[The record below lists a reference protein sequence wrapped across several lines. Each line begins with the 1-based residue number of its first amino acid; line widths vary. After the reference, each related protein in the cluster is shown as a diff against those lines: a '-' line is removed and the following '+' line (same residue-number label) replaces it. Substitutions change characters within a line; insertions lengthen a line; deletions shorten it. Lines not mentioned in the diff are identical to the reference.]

1 MKINIIKKDS
11 RIKLTFLKI
20 CDKIRK
26 EEKTKRGDRMKLRT
40 IKIRVKDKKV
50 EEEYKEKMKEA
61 KEFYNSCLYLTRFRY
76 FEFIGNVEKLNYEAR
91 RSYDVEDWFNNEEVF
106 IGNYFS
112 YGGSFIKKVQEA
124 IGTKLKLK
132 DRQTI
137 LRKVCTDWNA
147 YFKTKE
153 AMKDTDVKV
162 NIPGYKRYDYL
173 ICEFDYQMLK
183 FSGYKEK
190 RTIGFLGVKS
200 RIKAPEWLKEEEIQA
215 ARFKYK
221 NNYLYV
227 EIIYKKEDKKSRK
240 GLKEKVAAIDP
251 GLNSIATMTFSWMK
265 KPIAIRGKH
274 LKSINQLYNKTVAE
288 LNEKASKYEKTKE
301 EAKAERIKELIVKVT
316 EKRNL
321 RVEHELHKISKE
333 IVRMLKKESVSKLI
347 FGHNKGQKTEINIG
361 KRNNQNFVNI
371 PYNKLISYLKYKC
384 EDAGIEFELQEES
397 YTSKASFLSNDDIP
411 TYVEE
416 DNNKYS
422 FSGTRRRGIYTDN
435 KHNLKIHS
443 DVNGSY
449 NIMRKNG
456 VDLSKLQKIFIITNK
471 TIEPVGMRFYI

>member
-1 MKINIIKKDS
+1 
-11 RIKLTFLKI
+11 
-20 CDKIRK
+20 
-26 EEKTKRGDRMKLRT
+26 MKLRT

-91 RSYDVEDWFNNEEVF
+91 RIYDVEDWFNNEKVF
-106 IGNYFS
+106 IGDYLS

-137 LRKVCTDWNA
+137 LRKICADWTA

-162 NIPGYKRYDYL
+162 NLPGYKRHDYL
-173 ICEFDYQMLK
+173 VCEFDYQMLK
-183 FSGYKEK
+183 IPVKYEKE
-190 RTIGFLGVKS
+190 RLIGFLGVEG
-200 RIKAPEWLKEEEIQA
+200 RIKAPEWLKREEIQA

-227 EIIYKKEDKKSRK
+227 EIIYKKEDKKNRK
-240 GLKEKVAAIDP
+240 GLKNRVAAIDP

-288 LNEKASKYEKTKE
+288 LNEKVSKYEKTKE
-301 EAKAERIKELIVKVT
+301 EAKEERIRELIGRVT

-333 IVRMLKKESVSKLI
+333 IVRILQKEKVSKLI
-347 FGHNKGQKTEINIG
+347 FGHNKGQKTEVNIG

-371 PYNKLISYLKYKC
+371 PYNKLISYLEYKC

-411 TYVEE
+411 TYVEGS
-416 DNNKYS
+416 NNKYS
-422 FSGTRRRGIYTDN
+422 FSGVRRRGIYTDN

-456 VDLSKLQKIFIITNK
+456 VSLRKLQKDFIKINK
-471 TIEPVGMRFYI
+471 TIDPVGMRFYI

>member
-1 MKINIIKKDS
+1 
-11 RIKLTFLKI
+11 
-20 CDKIRK
+20 
-26 EEKTKRGDRMKLRT
+26 MKLRT

-76 FEFIGNVEKLNYEAR
+76 FEFIGKTEKLDYEAR
-91 RSYDVEDWFNNEEVF
+91 RSYDIEDWFNNEKVF

-112 YGGSFIKKVQEA
+112 YEGSFIKKVQEA
-124 IGTKLKLK
+124 IGTNLKEK

-137 LRKVCTDWNA
+137 LMKICTDWTA
-147 YFKTKE
+147 YFKTKK
-153 AMKDTDVKV
+153 AMKDTEVKV
-162 NIPGYKRYDYL
+162 NLPGYKRFDYL
-173 ICEFDYQMLK
+173 VCEFNKQMLK
-183 FSGYKEK
+183 LTKYEKE
-190 RTIGFLGVKS
+190 RLIGFLGLKG

-215 ARFKYK
+215 TRFKYK

-227 EIIYKKEDKKSRK
+227 EIIYKKEDKKNRKKSKSR
-240 GLKEKVAAIDP
+240 VAAIDP
-251 GLNSIATMTFSWMK
+251 GLNSIATMTFNWMK

-288 LNEKASKYEKTKE
+288 LNKKISKYEKTKE
-301 EAKAERIKELIVKVT
+301 EAKAERIKELIGRVT

-333 IVRMLKKESVSKLI
+333 IVKILNEERVSKLI

-371 PYNKLISYLKYKC
+371 PYNKLISYLEYKC

-411 TYVEE
+411 TYVEG
-416 DNNKYS
+416 DSTKYS

-443 DVNGSY
+443 DVNGAY

-456 VDLSKLQKIFIITNK
+456 IDLRKVQKSILKANK

>member
-1 MKINIIKKDS
+1 
-11 RIKLTFLKI
+11 
-20 CDKIRK
+20 
-26 EEKTKRGDRMKLRT
+26 MKLRT
-40 IKIRVKDKKV
+40 IKIRVKNKEV

-76 FEFIGNVEKLNYEAR
+76 FEFIGKTEKLDYEVR
-91 RSYDVEDWFNNEEVF
+91 RSYNVEDWFNNEDVF

-112 YGGSFIKKVQEA
+112 YDGSFIKKIQEA

-137 LRKVCTDWNA
+137 LRKVCADWTA

-162 NIPGYKRYDYL
+162 NLPGYKRYDYL
-173 ICEFDYQMLK
+173 VCEFDKQMLK
-183 FSGYKEK
+183 PFEYEEK
-190 RTIGFLGVKS
+190 RVLGFLGVES
-200 RIKAPEWLKEEEIQA
+200 RIKAPEWLKKEEIQA

-227 EIIYKKEDKKSRK
+227 EIIYKKEDKKKNKS
-240 GLKEKVAAIDP
+240 LKRRVTAIDP

-274 LKSINQLYNKTVAE
+274 LKSINQLYNKTVAK
-288 LNEKASKYEKTKE
+288 LNEKTSEYEKTKE
-301 EAKAERIKELIVKVT
+301 EAKAERIRELIGRVT

-333 IVRMLKKESVSKLI
+333 IVRILQKEKVSKLI

-371 PYNKLISYLKYKC
+371 PYNKLISYLEYKC

-411 TYVEE
+411 TYIEGN
-416 DNNKYS
+416 NNKYS
-422 FSGTRRRGIYTDN
+422 FSGIRRRGIYTDN

-456 VDLSKLQKIFIITNK
+456 VSLKKIQKAFLKTNQ
-471 TIEPVGMRFYI
+471 TIDPVGMRFYI

>member
-1 MKINIIKKDS
+1 M
-11 RIKLTFLKI
+11 R
-20 CDKIRK
+20 
-26 EEKTKRGDRMKLRT
+26 LRT

-76 FEFIGNVEKLNYEAR
+76 FEFIENVEKLDYEAR
-91 RSYDVEDWFNNEEVF
+91 RNYDVEDWFNNEKAF
-106 IGNYFS
+106 IGDYLS
-112 YGGSFIKKVQEA
+112 YGGNFIKKVQEA
-124 IGTKLKLK
+124 IGTKLKEK

-137 LRKVCTDWNA
+137 LRKVCADWNA

-153 AMKDTDVKV
+153 AMKDTEVKV
-162 NIPGYKRYDYL
+162 NLPGYKRFDYL
-173 ICEFDYQMLK
+173 VCEFNKQMLK
-183 FSGYKEK
+183 LTKYEK
-190 RTIGFLGVKS
+190 QRLIGFLGLKG

-215 ARFKYK
+215 TRFKYK

-240 GLKEKVAAIDP
+240 GLKSRVAAIDP
-251 GLNSIATMTFSWMK
+251 GLNSITTITFSWMK
-265 KPIAIRGKH
+265 KPIAIRGNH
-274 LKSINQLYNKTVAE
+274 LKSINQLYNKTVAK
-288 LNEKASKYEKTKE
+288 LNEKISEYEKIKE
-301 EAKAERIKELIVKVT
+301 EAKAERIRELIGRVA

-321 RVEHELHKISKE
+321 RIEHELHKISKE
-333 IVRMLKKESVSKLI
+333 IVRILKEESVSKLI

-371 PYNKLISYLKYKC
+371 PYNKLISYLEYKC
-384 EDAGIEFELQEES
+384 KDVGIEFELQEES

-411 TYVEE
+411 TYIEG

-456 VDLSKLQKIFIITNK
+456 VSLSELQEVFIKTNK
-471 TIEPVGMRFYI
+471 TIEPVGMRIYI

>member
-1 MKINIIKKDS
+1 
-11 RIKLTFLKI
+11 
-20 CDKIRK
+20 
-26 EEKTKRGDRMKLRT
+26 MKLRT
-40 IKIRVKDKKV
+40 IKIRVKDKKI

-76 FEFIGNVEKLNYEAR
+76 FEFAGNVDKLDYEAR
-91 RSYDVEDWFNNEEVF
+91 RSYNVEDWFNNEDVF

-137 LRKVCTDWNA
+137 LRKVCADWNA

-153 AMKDTDVKV
+153 AMKDADVKV

-173 ICEFDYQMLK
+173 VCEFDYQMLK
-183 FSGYKEK
+183 ISTKHEK
-190 RTIGFLGVKS
+190 QRLIGFLGVKG
-200 RIKAPEWLKEEEIQA
+200 RIKVPEWLKKEEIQA

-227 EIIYKKEDKKSRK
+227 EIIYKKENKKSRK
-240 GLKEKVAAIDP
+240 GLKSKVVAIDP

-274 LKSINQLYNKTVAE
+274 LKSINQLYNKTVAK
-288 LNEKASKYEKTKE
+288 LNEKISEYEKTKE
-301 EAKAERIKELIVKVT
+301 EAKAERIRELISKVT

-333 IVRMLKKESVSKLI
+333 IVRILKKESVSKLI

-371 PYNKLISYLKYKC
+371 PYNQLINYLEYKC

-411 TYVEE
+411 TYVEG

-456 VDLSKLQKIFIITNK
+456 IDLKKLQKAFLKTNK

>member
-1 MKINIIKKDS
+1 
-11 RIKLTFLKI
+11 
-20 CDKIRK
+20 
-26 EEKTKRGDRMKLRT
+26 MKLRT
-40 IKIRVKDKKV
+40 IKIRVKDKKI
-50 EEEYKEKMKEA
+50 EDEYKEKMKEA

-76 FEFIGNVEKLNYEAR
+76 FEFIGNVEKLDYEAR
-91 RSYDVEDWFNNEEVF
+91 RSYNVEDWFNNEDVF

-124 IGTKLKLK
+124 IGTNLKEK

-137 LRKVCTDWNA
+137 LKKVCADWTA

-162 NIPGYKRYDYL
+162 NLPGYKRYDYL
-173 ICEFDYQMLK
+173 VCEFNKQMLK
-183 FSGYKEK
+183 LFEYEEK
-190 RTIGFLGVKS
+190 RVLGFSGVKS
-200 RIKAPEWLKEEEIQA
+200 RIKAPDWLKREEIQA

-240 GLKEKVAAIDP
+240 GLKSKVAAIDP

-265 KPIAIRGKH
+265 KPIAIREKH

-288 LNEKASKYEKTKE
+288 LNEKVSEYEKTKE
-301 EAKAERIKELIVKVT
+301 EAKKERIRELIGRVT

-333 IVRMLKKESVSKLI
+333 IVRILKEERVSKLI

-371 PYNKLISYLKYKC
+371 PYTKLISYLEYKC

-397 YTSKASFLSNDDIP
+397 YTSKASFLSNDNIP
-411 TYVEE
+411 TYIEG

-422 FSGTRRRGIYTDN
+422 FSGIRRRGIYTDN

-456 VDLSKLQKIFIITNK
+456 IDLKKIQKAFIKTNK
-471 TIEPVGMRFYI
+471 TIDPVGMRFCI

>member
-1 MKINIIKKDS
+1 
-11 RIKLTFLKI
+11 
-20 CDKIRK
+20 
-26 EEKTKRGDRMKLRT
+26 MKLRT

-76 FEFIGNVEKLNYEAR
+76 FEFIGKTEKLDYEAR
-91 RSYDVEDWFNNEEVF
+91 RSYDVEEWFNNEKVF

-124 IGTKLKLK
+124 IGTNLKEK

-137 LRKVCTDWNA
+137 LKKVCTDWTT

-162 NIPGYKRYDYL
+162 NLPGYKRYDYL
-173 ICEFDYQMLK
+173 VCEFNKQMLK
-183 FSGYKEK
+183 PFEYEEK
-190 RTIGFLGVKS
+190 RVLGFLGVES
-200 RIKAPEWLKEEEIQA
+200 RIKAPDWLKREEIQA
-215 ARFKYK
+215 TRFKYK

-227 EIIYKKEDKKSRK
+227 EIIYKKEDKNSRK
-240 GLKEKVAAIDP
+240 GLKRRVAAIDP

-288 LNEKASKYEKTKE
+288 LNEKISKYEKTKE
-301 EAKAERIKELIVKVT
+301 EAKEERIRELIGRVT

-333 IVRMLKKESVSKLI
+333 IVRILKKEKVSKLI

-371 PYNKLISYLKYKC
+371 PYNKLINYLEYKC
-384 EDAGIEFELQEES
+384 EDVGIEFELQEER
-397 YTSKASFLSNDDIP
+397 YTSKASFISNDDIP
-411 TYVEE
+411 TYGEG
-416 DNNKYS
+416 DSIKYS
-422 FSGTRRRGIYTDN
+422 FSGTRRRGIYTDK

-456 VDLSKLQKIFIITNK
+456 VDLRKIQKSILKANK

>member
-1 MKINIIKKDS
+1 
-11 RIKLTFLKI
+11 
-20 CDKIRK
+20 
-26 EEKTKRGDRMKLRT
+26 MKLRT
-40 IKIRVKDKKV
+40 IKIRVKDKEV

-76 FEFIGNVEKLNYEAR
+76 FEFIGNVDKLDYVAR
-91 RSYDVEDWFNNEEVF
+91 RSYDVEDWFNNEKAF
-106 IGNYFS
+106 IGDYLS

-124 IGTKLKLK
+124 IGTKLKEK

-137 LRKVCTDWNA
+137 LRKVCADWNT

-153 AMKDTDVKV
+153 AMKDTEVKV
-162 NIPGYKRYDYL
+162 NLPGYKRYDYL
-173 ICEFDYQMLK
+173 VCEFNKQMLK
-183 FSGYKEK
+183 LTKYEKE
-190 RTIGFLGVKS
+190 RLIGFLGLKG

-215 ARFKYK
+215 TRFKYK

-240 GLKEKVAAIDP
+240 RLKSKVVAIDP

-288 LNEKASKYEKTKE
+288 LNKKVSEYEKVKE
-301 EAKAERIKELIVKVT
+301 EAKKERIRELMSKVT

-333 IVRMLKKESVSKLI
+333 IVRILKEERVSKLI

-371 PYNKLISYLKYKC
+371 PYTKLISYLEYKC
-384 EDAGIEFELQEES
+384 EDVGIEFELQEES
-397 YTSKASFLSNDDIP
+397 YTSKASFISNDDIP
-411 TYVEE
+411 TYIEG

-422 FSGTRRRGIYTDN
+422 FSGIRRRGIYTDN

-456 VDLSKLQKIFIITNK
+456 VSLKKIQKAFLKTNQ
-471 TIEPVGMRFYI
+471 TIDPVGMRFYI

>member
-1 MKINIIKKDS
+1 
-11 RIKLTFLKI
+11 
-20 CDKIRK
+20 
-26 EEKTKRGDRMKLRT
+26 MKLRT
-40 IKIRVKDKKV
+40 IKIRVKDKKA
-50 EEEYKEKMKEA
+50 EEEYKEKMREA

-76 FEFIGNVEKLNYEAR
+76 FEFVGNVEKLDYEAR
-91 RSYDVEDWFNNEEVF
+91 RSYDVEEWFNNEKVF
-106 IGNYFS
+106 IGNYYS

-124 IGTKLKLK
+124 IGTKLKEK

-137 LRKVCTDWNA
+137 LMKVCGDWTA

-153 AMKDTDVKV
+153 AMKDKDVKV
-162 NIPGYKRYDYL
+162 NLPGYKRYDYL
-173 ICEFDYQMLK
+173 VCEFNKQMLK
-183 FSGYKEK
+183 TFEYEEK
-190 RTIGFLGVKS
+190 RVLGFLGVKS

-227 EIIYKKEDKKSRK
+227 EIIYKKEDKKKNK
-240 GLKEKVAAIDP
+240 GLKRRVAAIDP

-288 LNEKASKYEKTKE
+288 LNEKVSKYEKTKE
-301 EAKAERIKELIVKVT
+301 EAKEERIRELIGRVT

-333 IVRMLKKESVSKLI
+333 IVRILKEERVSKLI

-371 PYNKLISYLKYKC
+371 PYNKLINYLEYKC
-384 EDAGIEFELQEES
+384 EEVGIAFELQEES

-411 TYVEE
+411 TYVEG
-416 DNNKYS
+416 DTTKYS
-422 FSGTRRRGIYTDN
+422 FSGIRRRGIYTD
-435 KHNLKIHS
+435 KQHNLKIHS

-456 VDLSKLQKIFIITNK
+456 ADLRKIQKAIIKTNK
-471 TIEPVGMRFYI
+471 TIEPVGMRIYI

>member
-1 MKINIIKKDS
+1 
-11 RIKLTFLKI
+11 
-20 CDKIRK
+20 
-26 EEKTKRGDRMKLRT
+26 MKLRT

-76 FEFIGNVEKLNYEAR
+76 FEFVGKTEKLDYEAR
-91 RSYDVEDWFNNEEVF
+91 RSYDVEEWFNNEKVF
-106 IGNYFS
+106 IGNYYS

-137 LRKVCTDWNA
+137 LRKVCADWTA

-162 NIPGYKRYDYL
+162 NLPGYKRYDYL
-173 ICEFDYQMLK
+173 VCEFDKQMLK
-183 FSGYKEK
+183 FFEYEEK
-190 RTIGFLGVKS
+190 RVLGFLGVKS
-200 RIKAPEWLKEEEIQA
+200 RIKAPEWLREEEIQA

-221 NNYLYV
+221 NKYLYV
-227 EIIYKKEDKKSRK
+227 EIIYKKEDKKKSK
-240 GLKEKVAAIDP
+240 SLKRRVAAIDP

-274 LKSINQLYNKTVAE
+274 LKSINQLYNKTVAK
-288 LNEKASKYEKTKE
+288 LNGKISKYEKTKE
-301 EAKAERIKELIVKVT
+301 EDKEERIRELKGRVI

-333 IVRMLKKESVSKLI
+333 IVRILKEERVSKLI
-347 FGHNKGQKTEINIG
+347 FGYNKGQKTEINIG
-361 KRNNQNFVNI
+361 KQNNQNFVNI
-371 PYNKLISYLKYKC
+371 PYNKLINYLEYKC
-384 EDAGIEFELQEES
+384 EEVGIEFELQEES
-397 YTSKASFLSNDDIP
+397 YTSKASFISNDDIP
-411 TYVEE
+411 TYVEG
-416 DNNKYS
+416 DTTKYS

-456 VDLSKLQKIFIITNK
+456 VNLSKLQKDFIKTNK
-471 TIEPVGMRFYI
+471 TIEPVGIRFYI

>member
-1 MKINIIKKDS
+1 M
-11 RIKLTFLKI
+11 RLK
-20 CDKIRK
+20 
-26 EEKTKRGDRMKLRT
+26 T

-76 FEFIGNVEKLNYEAR
+76 FEFIENVEKLDYEAR
-91 RSYDVEDWFNNEEVF
+91 RSYDVEDWFNNEKAF
-106 IGNYFS
+106 IGDYLS
-112 YGGSFIKKVQEA
+112 YGGNFIKKVQEA
-124 IGTKLKLK
+124 IGTKLKEK

-137 LRKVCTDWNA
+137 LRKVCADWNA

-153 AMKDTDVKV
+153 AMKDTEVKV
-162 NIPGYKRYDYL
+162 NLPGYKRFDYL
-173 ICEFDYQMLK
+173 VCEFNKQMLK
-183 FSGYKEK
+183 LTKYEK
-190 RTIGFLGVKS
+190 QRLIGFLGLKG
-200 RIKAPEWLKEEEIQA
+200 RIKAPEWLKKEEIQA
-215 ARFKYK
+215 TRFKYK

-240 GLKEKVAAIDP
+240 GLKSRVAAIDP
-251 GLNSIATMTFSWMK
+251 GLNSITTITFSWMK
-265 KPIAIRGKH
+265 KPIAIRGNH
-274 LKSINQLYNKTVAE
+274 LKSINQLYNKTVAK
-288 LNEKASKYEKTKE
+288 LNEKISEYEKIKE
-301 EAKAERIKELIVKVT
+301 EAKAERIRELIGRVT

-321 RVEHELHKISKE
+321 RIEHELHKISKE
-333 IVRMLKKESVSKLI
+333 IVRILKEESVSKLI

-371 PYNKLISYLKYKC
+371 PYNKLISYLEYKC
-384 EDAGIEFELQEES
+384 KDVGIEFELQEES

-411 TYVEE
+411 TYIEG

-456 VDLSKLQKIFIITNK
+456 VSLSELQEVFIKTNK
-471 TIEPVGMRFYI
+471 TIEPVGMRIYI

>member
-1 MKINIIKKDS
+1 
-11 RIKLTFLKI
+11 
-20 CDKIRK
+20 
-26 EEKTKRGDRMKLRT
+26 MKLRT
-40 IKIRVKDKKV
+40 IKIRVKDKEV

-76 FEFIGNVEKLNYEAR
+76 FEFIGKTEKLDYEAR
-91 RSYDVEDWFNNEEVF
+91 RSYDVEDWFNNEKVF

-112 YGGSFIKKVQEA
+112 YDGSFIKKVQEK
-124 IGTKLKLK
+124 IGTKLKEK

-137 LRKVCTDWNA
+137 LKKICADWTA
-147 YFKTKE
+147 YFKTKK
-153 AMKDTDVKV
+153 AMKDTEVKV
-162 NIPGYKRYDYL
+162 NLPGYKRFDYL
-173 ICEFDYQMLK
+173 VCEFNKQMLK
-183 FSGYKEK
+183 LTKYEK
-190 RTIGFLGVKS
+190 QRLIGFLGLKG

-221 NNYLYV
+221 NNYLYI
-227 EIIYKKEDKKSRK
+227 EIIYKKEDKKNRK
-240 GLKEKVAAIDP
+240 SLKNRVVAIDP

-274 LKSINQLYNKTVAE
+274 LKSINQLYNKTVSK
-288 LNEKASKYEKTKE
+288 LNEKASEYEKIKE
-301 EAKAERIKELIVKVT
+301 ELKEERIRELIVKVT

-333 IVRMLKKESVSKLI
+333 IVRILKEERVSKLI
-347 FGHNKGQKTEINIG
+347 FGHNKCQKTEINIG

-371 PYNKLISYLKYKC
+371 PYNKLIKYLEYKC
-384 EDAGIEFELQEES
+384 EEVGIEFELQEES

-411 TYVEE
+411 TYVEG
-416 DNNKYS
+416 DSTKYS
-422 FSGTRRRGIYTDN
+422 FSGTRRRGIYTDK

-456 VDLSKLQKIFIITNK
+456 IDLKKIQKAFIKTNQ
-471 TIEPVGMRFYI
+471 TIDPVGMRFYI

>member
-1 MKINIIKKDS
+1 M
-11 RIKLTFLKI
+11 R
-20 CDKIRK
+20 
-26 EEKTKRGDRMKLRT
+26 LRT

-50 EEEYKEKMKEA
+50 EEEYKDKMKEA
-61 KEFYNSCLYLTRFRY
+61 KDFYNSCLFLTRFRY
-76 FEFIGNVEKLNYEAR
+76 FEFIGNVDKLDYEAR
-91 RSYDVEDWFNNEEVF
+91 RSYDVEDWFNNEKVF
-106 IGNYFS
+106 IGNYYN
-112 YGGSFIKKVQEA
+112 YGGSFIKKVQRA
-124 IGTKLKLK
+124 IGSKLKEK

-137 LRKVCTDWNA
+137 LRKVCADWNT

-153 AMKDTDVKV
+153 AMKDTEVKV
-162 NIPGYKRYDYL
+162 NLPGYKRYDYL
-173 ICEFDYQMLK
+173 VCEFNRQMLK
-183 FSGYKEK
+183 LTKYEKE
-190 RTIGFLGVKS
+190 RLIGFLGLKG

-215 ARFKYK
+215 TRFKYK

-227 EIIYKKEDKKSRK
+227 EIIYKKEDKKNRK
-240 GLKEKVAAIDP
+240 GLKSRVAAIDP

-274 LKSINQLYNKTVAE
+274 LKSINQLYNKTVAK
-288 LNEKASKYEKTKE
+288 LNKKISEYEKAKE
-301 EAKAERIKELIVKVT
+301 EAKAERIRELISKVT

-333 IVRMLKKESVSKLI
+333 IVRILKKERVSKLI

-361 KRNNQNFVNI
+361 KKNNQNFVNI
-371 PYNKLISYLKYKC
+371 PYNKLINYLEYKC
-384 EDAGIEFELQEES
+384 EEVGIEFELQEES
-397 YTSKASFLSNDDIP
+397 YTSKASFISNDDIP
-411 TYVEE
+411 TYDERN
-416 DNNKYS
+416 NNKYS

-456 VDLSKLQKIFIITNK
+456 VSLRKLQKDFIKTNQ

>member
-1 MKINIIKKDS
+1 
-11 RIKLTFLKI
+11 
-20 CDKIRK
+20 
-26 EEKTKRGDRMKLRT
+26 MKLRT
-40 IKIRVKDKKV
+40 IKIRVKDKKI
-50 EEEYKEKMKEA
+50 EDEYKEKMKEA

-76 FEFIGNVEKLNYEAR
+76 FEFIGNVEKLDYEAR
-91 RSYDVEDWFNNEEVF
+91 RSYNVEDWFNNEDVF

-124 IGTKLKLK
+124 IGTNLKEK

-137 LRKVCTDWNA
+137 LKKVCADWTA

-162 NIPGYKRYDYL
+162 NLPGYKRYDYL
-173 ICEFDYQMLK
+173 VCEFNKQMLK
-183 FSGYKEK
+183 LFEYEEK
-190 RTIGFLGVKS
+190 RVLEFSGVKS
-200 RIKAPEWLKEEEIQA
+200 RIKAPEWLKKEEIQA

-240 GLKEKVAAIDP
+240 GLKSKVAAIDP

-288 LNEKASKYEKTKE
+288 LNEKVSEYEKTKE
-301 EAKAERIKELIVKVT
+301 EAKKERIRELIGRVT

-333 IVRMLKKESVSKLI
+333 IVRILKEERISKLI

-371 PYNKLISYLKYKC
+371 PYTKLISYLEYKC

-397 YTSKASFLSNDDIP
+397 YTSKASFLSNDNIP
-411 TYVEE
+411 TYIEG

-422 FSGTRRRGIYTDN
+422 FSGIRRRGIYTDN

-456 VDLSKLQKIFIITNK
+456 IDLKKIQKAFIKTNK
-471 TIEPVGMRFYI
+471 TIDPVGMRFCI

>member
-1 MKINIIKKDS
+1 
-11 RIKLTFLKI
+11 
-20 CDKIRK
+20 
-26 EEKTKRGDRMKLRT
+26 MKLRT

-76 FEFIGNVEKLNYEAR
+76 FEFIGKTEKLDYEAR
-91 RSYDVEDWFNNEEVF
+91 RSYDIEDWFNNEKVF

-112 YGGSFIKKVQEA
+112 YEGSFIKKVQEA
-124 IGTKLKLK
+124 IGTNLKEK

-137 LRKVCTDWNA
+137 LMKICTDWTA
-147 YFKTKE
+147 YFKTKK
-153 AMKDTDVKV
+153 AMKDTEVKV
-162 NIPGYKRYDYL
+162 NLPGYKRFDYL
-173 ICEFDYQMLK
+173 VCEFNKQMLK
-183 FSGYKEK
+183 LTKYEKE
-190 RTIGFLGVKS
+190 RLIGFLGLKG

-215 ARFKYK
+215 TRFKYK

-227 EIIYKKEDKKSRK
+227 EIIYKKEDKKNRKKSKSR
-240 GLKEKVAAIDP
+240 VAAIDP
-251 GLNSIATMTFSWMK
+251 GLNSIATMTFNWMK

-288 LNEKASKYEKTKE
+288 LNKKISKYEKTKE
-301 EAKAERIKELIVKVT
+301 EAKAERIKELIGRVT

-333 IVRMLKKESVSKLI
+333 IVKILNEERVSKLI

-371 PYNKLISYLKYKC
+371 PYNKLISYLEYKC

-411 TYVEE
+411 TYVEG
-416 DNNKYS
+416 DSTKYS

-456 VDLSKLQKIFIITNK
+456 VNLSKLQKDFIKRNR

>member
-1 MKINIIKKDS
+1 M
-11 RIKLTFLKI
+11 R
-20 CDKIRK
+20 
-26 EEKTKRGDRMKLRT
+26 LRT

-50 EEEYKEKMKEA
+50 EEEYKDKMKEA
-61 KEFYNSCLYLTRFRY
+61 KDFYNSCLFLTRFRY
-76 FEFIGNVEKLNYEAR
+76 FEFIGNVDKLDYEAR
-91 RSYDVEDWFNNEEVF
+91 RSYDVEDWFNNEKVF
-106 IGNYFS
+106 IGNYYN
-112 YGGSFIKKVQEA
+112 YGGSFIKKVQRA
-124 IGTKLKLK
+124 IGSKLKEK

-137 LRKVCTDWNA
+137 LRKVCADWNT

-153 AMKDTDVKV
+153 AMKDTEVKV
-162 NIPGYKRYDYL
+162 NLPGYKRYYYL
-173 ICEFDYQMLK
+173 VCEFNRQMLK
-183 FSGYKEK
+183 LTKYEKE
-190 RTIGFLGVKS
+190 RLIGFLGLKG

-215 ARFKYK
+215 TRFKYK

-227 EIIYKKEDKKSRK
+227 EIIYKKEDKKNRK
-240 GLKEKVAAIDP
+240 GLKSRVAAIDP

-274 LKSINQLYNKTVAE
+274 LKSINQLYNKTVAK
-288 LNEKASKYEKTKE
+288 LNKKISEYEKAKE
-301 EAKAERIKELIVKVT
+301 EAKAERIRELISKVT

-333 IVRMLKKESVSKLI
+333 IVRILKEEKVSKLI

-371 PYNKLISYLKYKC
+371 PYNKLIKYLEYKC
-384 EDAGIEFELQEES
+384 EEVGIEFELQEES

-411 TYVEE
+411 TYIEGN
-416 DNNKYS
+416 NNKYS

-456 VDLSKLQKIFIITNK
+456 VSLRKLQKDFIKTNQ

>member
-1 MKINIIKKDS
+1 M
-11 RIKLTFLKI
+11 R
-20 CDKIRK
+20 
-26 EEKTKRGDRMKLRT
+26 LRT

-76 FEFIGNVEKLNYEAR
+76 FEFIENVEKLDYEAR
-91 RSYDVEDWFNNEEVF
+91 RSYDVEDWFNNEKAF
-106 IGNYFS
+106 IGDYLS
-112 YGGSFIKKVQEA
+112 YGGNFIKKVQEA
-124 IGTKLKLK
+124 IGTKLKEK

-137 LRKVCTDWNA
+137 LRKVCADWNV

-153 AMKDTDVKV
+153 AMKDTEVKV
-162 NIPGYKRYDYL
+162 NLPGYKRFDYL
-173 ICEFDYQMLK
+173 VCEFNKQMLK
-183 FSGYKEK
+183 LTKYEK
-190 RTIGFLGVKS
+190 QRLIGFLGLKG

-215 ARFKYK
+215 TRFKYK

-240 GLKEKVAAIDP
+240 GLKSRVAAIDP
-251 GLNSIATMTFSWMK
+251 GLNSITTITFSWMK
-265 KPIAIRGKH
+265 KPIAIRGNH
-274 LKSINQLYNKTVAE
+274 LKSINQLYNKTVAK
-288 LNEKASKYEKTKE
+288 LNEKISEYEKIKE
-301 EAKAERIKELIVKVT
+301 EAKAERIRELIGRVA

-321 RVEHELHKISKE
+321 RIEHELHKISKE
-333 IVRMLKKESVSKLI
+333 IVRILKEESVSKLI

-371 PYNKLISYLKYKC
+371 PYNKLISYLEYKC

-397 YTSKASFLSNDDIP
+397 YTSKASFLSNDNIP
-411 TYVEE
+411 TYIEG

-422 FSGTRRRGIYTDN
+422 FSGIRRRGIYTDN

-456 VDLSKLQKIFIITNK
+456 VNLKKLQKAFLKTNK

>member
-1 MKINIIKKDS
+1 
-11 RIKLTFLKI
+11 
-20 CDKIRK
+20 
-26 EEKTKRGDRMKLRT
+26 MKLRT
-40 IKIRVKDKKV
+40 IKIRVKDKEV

-76 FEFIGNVEKLNYEAR
+76 FEFIGKTEKLDYGAR
-91 RSYDVEDWFNNEEVF
+91 RSYNVEDWFNKKEAF

-124 IGTKLKLK
+124 IGTKLKEK

-137 LRKVCTDWNA
+137 LMKVCTDWTA

-153 AMKDTDVKV
+153 AMKDTEVKV
-162 NIPGYKRYDYL
+162 NLPGYKRYDYL
-173 ICEFDYQMLK
+173 VCEFNKQMLK
-183 FSGYKEK
+183 LRRYEKE
-190 RTIGFLGVKS
+190 RLIGFLGLKG
-200 RIKAPEWLKEEEIQA
+200 RIKAPEWLKEEDIQA
-215 ARFKYK
+215 TRFKYK

-240 GLKEKVAAIDP
+240 GLKRRVAAIDP
-251 GLNSIATMTFSWMK
+251 GLNSITTITFSWMK
-265 KPIAIRGKH
+265 KPIAIRGNH
-274 LKSINQLYNKTVAE
+274 LKSINQLYNKTVAK
-288 LNEKASKYEKTKE
+288 LNEKISEYEKIKE
-301 EAKAERIKELIVKVT
+301 EAKAERIRELIGRVA

-321 RVEHELHKISKE
+321 RIEHELHKISKE
-333 IVRMLKKESVSKLI
+333 IVRILKEESVSKLI

-371 PYNKLISYLKYKC
+371 PYNKLISYLEYKC

-397 YTSKASFLSNDDIP
+397 YTSKASFLSNDNIP
-411 TYVEE
+411 TYIEG

-456 VDLSKLQKIFIITNK
+456 VSLSELQEVFIKTNK
-471 TIEPVGMRFYI
+471 TIEPVGMRIYI

>member
-1 MKINIIKKDS
+1 
-11 RIKLTFLKI
+11 
-20 CDKIRK
+20 
-26 EEKTKRGDRMKLRT
+26 MKLRT
-40 IKIRVKDKKV
+40 IKIRVKDKEV
-50 EEEYKEKMKEA
+50 EEEYKEKMREA

-76 FEFIGNVEKLNYEAR
+76 FEFAGKTEKLDYEAR
-91 RSYDVEDWFNNEEVF
+91 RSYEVEDWFNNEEAF
-106 IGNYFS
+106 IGNYYS

-124 IGTKLKLK
+124 IGTKLKVK

-137 LRKVCTDWNA
+137 LRKVCADWTA

-153 AMKDTDVKV
+153 AMKDTEVKV
-162 NIPGYKRYDYL
+162 NLPGYKRFDYL
-173 ICEFDYQMLK
+173 VCEFDKQMLK
-183 FSGYKEK
+183 TFEYEEK
-190 RTIGFLGVKS
+190 RVLGFLGVES

-227 EIIYKKEDKKSRK
+227 EIIYKKKDKKK
-240 GLKEKVAAIDP
+240 NKVLKKRVAAIDP

-288 LNEKASKYEKTKE
+288 LNEKISEYEKTKE
-301 EAKAERIKELIVKVT
+301 EVKEERIRELIVKVA

-333 IVRMLKKESVSKLI
+333 IVRILKEERVSKLI

-371 PYNKLISYLKYKC
+371 PYNKLINYLEYKC
-384 EDAGIEFELQEES
+384 EEVGIEFELQEES

-411 TYVEE
+411 TYVGG
-416 DNNKYS
+416 DNTKHS

-456 VDLSKLQKIFIITNK
+456 VNLSKLQKDFIKTNK

>member
-1 MKINIIKKDS
+1 M
-11 RIKLTFLKI
+11 R
-20 CDKIRK
+20 
-26 EEKTKRGDRMKLRT
+26 LRT

-50 EEEYKEKMKEA
+50 EEEYKDKMKEA
-61 KEFYNSCLYLTRFRY
+61 KDFYNSCLFLTRFRY
-76 FEFIGNVEKLNYEAR
+76 FEFIGNVDKLDYEAR
-91 RSYDVEDWFNNEEVF
+91 RSYDVEDWFNNEKVF
-106 IGNYFS
+106 IGNYYN
-112 YGGSFIKKVQEA
+112 YGGSFIKKVQRA
-124 IGTKLKLK
+124 IGSKLKEK

-137 LRKVCTDWNA
+137 LRKVCADWNT

-153 AMKDTDVKV
+153 AMKDTEVKV
-162 NIPGYKRYDYL
+162 NLPGYKRYDYL
-173 ICEFDYQMLK
+173 VCEFNRQMLK
-183 FSGYKEK
+183 LTKYEKE
-190 RTIGFLGVKS
+190 RLIGFLGLKG

-215 ARFKYK
+215 TRFKYK

-227 EIIYKKEDKKSRK
+227 EIIYKKEDKKNRK
-240 GLKEKVAAIDP
+240 GLKSRVAAIDP

-274 LKSINQLYNKTVAE
+274 LKSINQLYNKTVAK
-288 LNEKASKYEKTKE
+288 LNKKISEYEKAKE
-301 EAKAERIKELIVKVT
+301 EAKAERIRELISKVT

-333 IVRMLKKESVSKLI
+333 IVRILKKERVSKLI

-361 KRNNQNFVNI
+361 KKNNQNFVNI
-371 PYNKLISYLKYKC
+371 PYNKLINYLEYKC
-384 EDAGIEFELQEES
+384 EEVGIEFELQEES
-397 YTSKASFLSNDDIP
+397 YTSKASFISNDDIP
-411 TYVEE
+411 TYDEGN
-416 DNNKYS
+416 NNKYS

-456 VDLSKLQKIFIITNK
+456 VSLRKLQKDFIKTNQ

>member
-1 MKINIIKKDS
+1 M
-11 RIKLTFLKI
+11 R
-20 CDKIRK
+20 
-26 EEKTKRGDRMKLRT
+26 LRT

-76 FEFIGNVEKLNYEAR
+76 FEFIENVEKLDYEAR
-91 RSYDVEDWFNNEEVF
+91 RSYDVEDWFNNEKAF
-106 IGNYFS
+106 IGDYLS
-112 YGGSFIKKVQEA
+112 YGGNFIKKVQEA
-124 IGTKLKLK
+124 IGTKLKEK

-137 LRKVCTDWNA
+137 LRKVCADWNA

-153 AMKDTDVKV
+153 AMKDTEVKV
-162 NIPGYKRYDYL
+162 NLPGYKRFDYL
-173 ICEFDYQMLK
+173 VCEFNKQMLK
-183 FSGYKEK
+183 LTKYEK
-190 RTIGFLGVKS
+190 QRLIGFLGLKG

-215 ARFKYK
+215 TRFKYK

-240 GLKEKVAAIDP
+240 GLKSRVAAIDP
-251 GLNSIATMTFSWMK
+251 GLNSITTITFSWMK
-265 KPIAIRGKH
+265 KPIAIRGNH
-274 LKSINQLYNKTVAE
+274 LKSINQLYNKTVAK
-288 LNEKASKYEKTKE
+288 LNEKISEYEKIKE
-301 EAKAERIKELIVKVT
+301 EAKAERIRELIGRVA

-321 RVEHELHKISKE
+321 RIEHELHKISKE
-333 IVRMLKKESVSKLI
+333 IVRILKEESVSKLI

-371 PYNKLISYLKYKC
+371 PYNKLISYLEYKC
-384 EDAGIEFELQEES
+384 KDVGIEFELQEES
-397 YTSKASFLSNDDIP
+397 YTSKASFLSNDNIP
-411 TYVEE
+411 TYIEGN
-416 DNNKYS
+416 NNKYS

-456 VDLSKLQKIFIITNK
+456 VSLSELQEVFIKTNK
-471 TIEPVGMRFYI
+471 TIELVGMRIYI

>member
-1 MKINIIKKDS
+1 MKN
-11 RIKLTFLKI
+11 
-20 CDKIRK
+20 
-26 EEKTKRGDRMKLRT
+26 
-40 IKIRVKDKKV
+40 
-50 EEEYKEKMKEA
+50 
-61 KEFYNSCLYLTRFRY
+61 
-76 FEFIGNVEKLNYEAR
+76 
-91 RSYDVEDWFNNEEVF
+91 
-106 IGNYFS
+106 
-112 YGGSFIKKVQEA
+112 
-124 IGTKLKLK
+124 
-132 DRQTI
+132 
-137 LRKVCTDWNA
+137 
-147 YFKTKE
+147 
-153 AMKDTDVKV
+153 TDVKV
-162 NIPGYKRYDYL
+162 NLPGYKRYDYL
-173 ICEFDYQMLK
+173 VCEFNKQMLK
-183 FSGYKEK
+183 PFEYEEK
-190 RTIGFLGVKS
+190 RVLGFLGVKS
-200 RIKAPEWLKEEEIQA
+200 RIKAPDWLKKEEIQA

-240 GLKEKVAAIDP
+240 GLKSKIATIDP

-274 LKSINQLYNKTVAE
+274 LKSINQLYNKTVSE
-288 LNEKASKYEKTKE
+288 LNEKISEYEKTKD
-301 EAKAERIKELIVKVT
+301 EAKAERIRELIAKVT

-333 IVRMLKKESVSKLI
+333 IVRILKKEKVSKLI

-371 PYNKLISYLKYKC
+371 PYNKLISYLEYKC
-384 EDAGIEFELQEES
+384 EDAGIDFELQEES

-411 TYVEE
+411 TYVEG
-416 DNNKYS
+416 DSTKYS

-456 VDLSKLQKIFIITNK
+456 VSLSKLQKDFIK
-471 TIEPVGMRFYI
+471 TKQTIDPVGMRFYI

>member
-1 MKINIIKKDS
+1 M
-11 RIKLTFLKI
+11 R
-20 CDKIRK
+20 
-26 EEKTKRGDRMKLRT
+26 LRT
-40 IKIRVKDKKV
+40 LKIRVKDKKV

-76 FEFIGNVEKLNYEAR
+76 FEFVGNVEKLDYEAR
-91 RSYDVEDWFNNEEVF
+91 RSYDVEDWFSNEEVF

-124 IGTKLKLK
+124 IGTKLKIK

-137 LRKVCTDWNA
+137 LRKVCADWTA
-147 YFKTKE
+147 YFKTTE
-153 AMKDTDVKV
+153 AMKDTEVKV
-162 NIPGYKRYDYL
+162 NLPGYKRFDYL
-173 ICEFDYQMLK
+173 VCEFDKQMLK
-183 FSGYKEK
+183 LFEYEDK
-190 RTIGFLGVKS
+190 RVIGFAGVKS
-200 RIKAPEWLKEEEIQA
+200 RIKAPEWLKKEEIQA

-227 EIIYKKEDKKSRK
+227 EIIYKKEDKKKSK
-240 GLKEKVAAIDP
+240 SLKRRVAAIDP

-274 LKSINQLYNKTVAE
+274 LKSINQLYNKTVAK
-288 LNEKASKYEKTKE
+288 LNGKISKYEKTKE
-301 EAKAERIKELIVKVT
+301 EDKEERIRELKGRVI

-333 IVRMLKKESVSKLI
+333 IVRILKEERVSKLI
-347 FGHNKGQKTEINIG
+347 FGYNKGQKTEINIG

-371 PYNKLISYLKYKC
+371 PYTKLINYLEYKC
-384 EDAGIEFELQEES
+384 EEVGIEFELQEES
-397 YTSKASFLSNDDIP
+397 YTSKASFISNDDIP
-411 TYVEE
+411 TYIEG
-416 DNNKYS
+416 DSTKYS
-422 FSGTRRRGIYTDN
+422 FSGVRRRGIYTDK

-456 VDLSKLQKIFIITNK
+456 IDLKKIQKAFIKTNQ
-471 TIEPVGMRFYI
+471 TIDPIGMRFYI

>member
-1 MKINIIKKDS
+1 
-11 RIKLTFLKI
+11 
-20 CDKIRK
+20 
-26 EEKTKRGDRMKLRT
+26 MKLRT
-40 IKIRVKDKKV
+40 IKIRVKDKEV

-76 FEFIGNVEKLNYEAR
+76 FEFVGKTEKLDYEAR
-91 RSYDVEDWFNNEEVF
+91 RSYDVEDWFNNEEAF
-106 IGNYFS
+106 IGNYYS
-112 YGGSFIKKVQEA
+112 YGESFIKKVQEA
-124 IGTKLKLK
+124 IGTDLKEK

-137 LRKVCTDWNA
+137 LMKVCADWTA

-153 AMKDTDVKV
+153 AMKDTEVKV
-162 NIPGYKRYDYL
+162 NLPGYKRYDYL
-173 ICEFDYQMLK
+173 VCEFNKQMLK
-183 FSGYKEK
+183 IPVQYKKE
-190 RTIGFLGVKS
+190 RLIGFLGVEG
-200 RIKAPEWLKEEEIQA
+200 RIKTPEWLKEEEIQA

-240 GLKEKVAAIDP
+240 GLKSKVAAIDP

-288 LNEKASKYEKTKE
+288 LNEKASEYEKIKEKVKE
-301 EAKAERIKELIVKVT
+301 ERIRELIVKVA

-333 IVRMLKKESVSKLI
+333 IVRILKKESVSKLI

-371 PYNKLISYLKYKC
+371 PYTKLISYLEYKC

-397 YTSKASFLSNDDIP
+397 YTSKASFLSNDNIP
-411 TYVEE
+411 TYIEE

-422 FSGTRRRGIYTDN
+422 FSGIRKRGIYTDN

-456 VDLSKLQKIFIITNK
+456 IDLKKLQKAFIKTNQ
-471 TIEPVGMRFYI
+471 TIDPVGMRFYI

>member
-1 MKINIIKKDS
+1 
-11 RIKLTFLKI
+11 
-20 CDKIRK
+20 
-26 EEKTKRGDRMKLRT
+26 MKLRT

-76 FEFIGNVEKLNYEAR
+76 FEFIGKTEKLDYEAR
-91 RSYDVEDWFNNEEVF
+91 RSYDVEDWFNNEKVF

-112 YGGSFIKKVQEA
+112 YDGSFIKKVQEA
-124 IGTKLKLK
+124 IGTKLKEK

-137 LRKVCTDWNA
+137 LKKVCTDWTT

-162 NIPGYKRYDYL
+162 NLPGYKRYDYL
-173 ICEFDYQMLK
+173 VCEFNKQMLK
-183 FSGYKEK
+183 PFEYEEK
-190 RTIGFLGVKS
+190 RVLGFLGVES
-200 RIKAPEWLKEEEIQA
+200 RIKAPDWLKREEIQA

-227 EIIYKKEDKKSRK
+227 EIIYKKEDKNSRK
-240 GLKEKVAAIDP
+240 GLKRRVAAIDP

-288 LNEKASKYEKTKE
+288 LNEKISKYEKTKE
-301 EAKAERIKELIVKVT
+301 EAKEERIRELIGRVT

-333 IVRMLKKESVSKLI
+333 IVRILKKEKVSKLI

-371 PYNKLISYLKYKC
+371 PYNKLINYLEYKC
-384 EDAGIEFELQEES
+384 EDVGIEFELQEES
-397 YTSKASFLSNDDIP
+397 YTSKASFISNDDIP
-411 TYVEE
+411 TYGEG
-416 DNNKYS
+416 DSIKYS
-422 FSGTRRRGIYTDN
+422 FSGTRRRGIYTDK

-456 VDLSKLQKIFIITNK
+456 VDLRKIQKSILKANK

>member
-1 MKINIIKKDS
+1 
-11 RIKLTFLKI
+11 
-20 CDKIRK
+20 
-26 EEKTKRGDRMKLRT
+26 MKLRT
-40 IKIRVKDKKV
+40 IKIRVKDKEV

-76 FEFIGNVEKLNYEAR
+76 FEFIGNVDKLDYVAR
-91 RSYDVEDWFNNEEVF
+91 RSYDVEDWFNNEKAF
-106 IGNYFS
+106 IGDYLS

-137 LRKVCTDWNA
+137 LRKVCADWNA

-153 AMKDTDVKV
+153 AMKDADVKV

-173 ICEFDYQMLK
+173 VCEFDYQMLK
-183 FSGYKEK
+183 ISTKHEK
-190 RTIGFLGVKS
+190 QRLIGFLGVKG
-200 RIKAPEWLKEEEIQA
+200 RIKVPEWLKKEEIQA

-227 EIIYKKEDKKSRK
+227 EIIYKKENKKSRK
-240 GLKEKVAAIDP
+240 GLKSKVVAIDP

-274 LKSINQLYNKTVAE
+274 LKSINQLYNKTVAK
-288 LNEKASKYEKTKE
+288 LNEKISEYEKTKE
-301 EAKAERIKELIVKVT
+301 EAKKERIRELISKVT

-333 IVRMLKKESVSKLI
+333 IVRILKKESVSKLI

-371 PYNKLISYLKYKC
+371 PYNQLINYLEYKC

-411 TYVEE
+411 TYVEG

-456 VDLSKLQKIFIITNK
+456 IDLKKLQKAFLKTNK

>member
-1 MKINIIKKDS
+1 
-11 RIKLTFLKI
+11 
-20 CDKIRK
+20 
-26 EEKTKRGDRMKLRT
+26 MKLRT
-40 IKIRVKDKKV
+40 IKIRVKDKKI

-76 FEFIGNVEKLNYEAR
+76 FEFVENVDKLDYEAR
-91 RSYDVEDWFNNEEVF
+91 RSYDVEDWFNNEKVF

-137 LRKVCTDWNA
+137 LRKVCADWTT

-153 AMKDTDVKV
+153 AMKDTEVKV
-162 NIPGYKRYDYL
+162 NLPGYKRYDYL
-173 ICEFDYQMLK
+173 VCEFDKQMLK
-183 FSGYKEK
+183 LFEYEDK
-190 RTIGFLGVKS
+190 RVIGFAGLKS
-200 RIKAPEWLKEEEIQA
+200 RIKAPEWLKKEEIQA
-215 ARFKYK
+215 SRFKYK

-227 EIIYKKEDKKSRK
+227 EIIYKKEDKKKSK
-240 GLKEKVAAIDP
+240 SLKRRVAAIDP

-288 LNEKASKYEKTKE
+288 LNEKISKYEKTKE
-301 EAKAERIKELIVKVT
+301 EDKKEKIRELIGRVT

-321 RVEHELHKISKE
+321 RVEHEIHKISKE
-333 IVRMLKKESVSKLI
+333 IVRILKEESVSKLI

-371 PYNKLISYLKYKC
+371 PYNKLISYLEYKC

-397 YTSKASFLSNDDIP
+397 YTSKASFLSNDNIP
-411 TYVEE
+411 TYIEG

-422 FSGTRRRGIYTDN
+422 FSGIRRRGIYTDN

-456 VDLSKLQKIFIITNK
+456 IALGKIQKAVIKTNE
-471 TIEPVGMRFYI
+471 TIEPVGMKFYI

>member
-1 MKINIIKKDS
+1 
-11 RIKLTFLKI
+11 
-20 CDKIRK
+20 
-26 EEKTKRGDRMKLRT
+26 MKLRT
-40 IKIRVKDKKV
+40 IKIRVKDKEV

-76 FEFIGNVEKLNYEAR
+76 FEFIGKTEKLDYEAR
-91 RSYDVEDWFNNEEVF
+91 RSYNVEDWFNNEDVF

-137 LRKVCTDWNA
+137 LRKVCADWNA

-153 AMKDTDVKV
+153 AMKDADVKV

-173 ICEFDYQMLK
+173 VCEFDYQMLK
-183 FSGYKEK
+183 ISTKHEK
-190 RTIGFLGVKS
+190 QRLIGFLGVKG
-200 RIKAPEWLKEEEIQA
+200 RIKVPEWLKKEEIQA

-227 EIIYKKEDKKSRK
+227 EIIYKKENKKSRK
-240 GLKEKVAAIDP
+240 GLKSKVVAIDP

-274 LKSINQLYNKTVAE
+274 LKSINQLYNKTVAK
-288 LNEKASKYEKTKE
+288 LNEKISEYEKTKE
-301 EAKAERIKELIVKVT
+301 EAKAERIRELISKVT

-333 IVRMLKKESVSKLI
+333 IVRILKKESVSKLI

-371 PYNKLISYLKYKC
+371 PYNQLINYLEYKC

-411 TYVEE
+411 TYVEG

-456 VDLSKLQKIFIITNK
+456 IDLKKLQKAFLKTNK

>member
-1 MKINIIKKDS
+1 M
-11 RIKLTFLKI
+11 R
-20 CDKIRK
+20 
-26 EEKTKRGDRMKLRT
+26 LRT

-76 FEFIGNVEKLNYEAR
+76 FEFIENVEKLDYEAR
-91 RSYDVEDWFNNEEVF
+91 RNYDVEDWFNNEKAF
-106 IGNYFS
+106 IGDYLS
-112 YGGSFIKKVQEA
+112 YGGNFIKKVQEA
-124 IGTKLKLK
+124 IGTKLKEK

-137 LRKVCTDWNA
+137 LRKVCADWNA

-153 AMKDTDVKV
+153 AMKDTEVKV
-162 NIPGYKRYDYL
+162 NLPGYKRFDYL
-173 ICEFDYQMLK
+173 VCEFNKQMLK
-183 FSGYKEK
+183 LTKYEK
-190 RTIGFLGVKS
+190 QRLIGFLGLKG

-240 GLKEKVAAIDP
+240 GLKSRVAAIDP
-251 GLNSIATMTFSWMK
+251 GLNSITTITFSWMK
-265 KPIAIRGKH
+265 KPIAIRGNH
-274 LKSINQLYNKTVAE
+274 LKSINQLYNKTVAK
-288 LNEKASKYEKTKE
+288 LNEKISEYEKIKE
-301 EAKAERIKELIVKVT
+301 EAKAERIRELIGRVA

-321 RVEHELHKISKE
+321 RIEHELHKISKE
-333 IVRMLKKESVSKLI
+333 IVRILKEESVSKLI

-371 PYNKLISYLKYKC
+371 PYNKLISYLEYKC
-384 EDAGIEFELQEES
+384 KDVGIEFELQEES

-411 TYVEE
+411 TYIEG

-456 VDLSKLQKIFIITNK
+456 VSLSELQEVFIKTNK
-471 TIEPVGMRFYI
+471 TIEPVGMRIYI

>member
-1 MKINIIKKDS
+1 
-11 RIKLTFLKI
+11 
-20 CDKIRK
+20 
-26 EEKTKRGDRMKLRT
+26 MKLRT

-76 FEFIGNVEKLNYEAR
+76 FEFVGKTEKLDYEAR
-91 RSYDVEDWFNNEEVF
+91 RSYDVEEWFNNEKVF
-106 IGNYFS
+106 IGNYYS

-137 LRKVCTDWNA
+137 LRKVCADWTA

-162 NIPGYKRYDYL
+162 NLPGYKRYDYL
-173 ICEFDYQMLK
+173 VCEFDKQMLK
-183 FSGYKEK
+183 FFEYEEK
-190 RTIGFLGVKS
+190 RVLGFLGVKS
-200 RIKAPEWLKEEEIQA
+200 RIKASEWLREEEIQA

-221 NNYLYV
+221 NKYLYV

-240 GLKEKVAAIDP
+240 GLKSRVAAIDP

-288 LNEKASKYEKTKE
+288 LNEKISEYETTKE
-301 EAKAERIKELIVKVT
+301 EAKAERIRELISKVT

-333 IVRMLKKESVSKLI
+333 IVRILKEERVSKLI

-371 PYNKLISYLKYKC
+371 PYTKLINYLEYKC
-384 EDAGIEFELQEES
+384 EDVGIEFELQEES
-397 YTSKASFLSNDDIP
+397 YTSKASFLSNDNIP
-411 TYVEE
+411 TYIEGG
-416 DNNKYS
+416 NNKYS
-422 FSGTRRRGIYTDN
+422 FSGIRRRGIYTDN

-456 VDLSKLQKIFIITNK
+456 IDLKKLQKAFIKTNQ
-471 TIEPVGMRFYI
+471 TIDPVGMRFYI

>member
-1 MKINIIKKDS
+1 
-11 RIKLTFLKI
+11 
-20 CDKIRK
+20 
-26 EEKTKRGDRMKLRT
+26 MKLRT

-76 FEFIGNVEKLNYEAR
+76 FEFIGKTEKLDYEAR
-91 RSYDVEDWFNNEEVF
+91 RSYDVEDWFNNEKVF
-106 IGNYFS
+106 IGNFFS
-112 YGGSFIKKVQEA
+112 YDGSFIKKVQEA
-124 IGTKLKLK
+124 IGTKLKVK

-137 LRKVCTDWNA
+137 LRKVCTDWTT

-162 NIPGYKRYDYL
+162 NLPGYKRYDYL
-173 ICEFDYQMLK
+173 VCEFNKQMLK
-183 FSGYKEK
+183 PFEYEEK
-190 RTIGFLGVKS
+190 RILGFLGVES

-240 GLKEKVAAIDP
+240 GLKSKVAAIDP
-251 GLNSIATMTFSWMK
+251 GLNSITTMTFSWMK

-288 LNEKASKYEKTKE
+288 LNEKLSEYEKTKE
-301 EAKAERIKELIVKVT
+301 EAKTERIRELISKVT

-333 IVRMLKKESVSKLI
+333 IVRILKEEKVSKLI

-371 PYNKLISYLKYKC
+371 PYNQLINYLEYKC
-384 EDAGIEFELQEES
+384 EDAGIDFELQEES

-411 TYVEE
+411 TYIEGN
-416 DNNKYS
+416 NNKYS

-456 VDLSKLQKIFIITNK
+456 IDLKKLQKAFIKTNQ
-471 TIEPVGMRFYI
+471 TIDPVGMRFYI

>member
-1 MKINIIKKDS
+1 M
-11 RIKLTFLKI
+11 R
-20 CDKIRK
+20 
-26 EEKTKRGDRMKLRT
+26 LRT

-76 FEFIGNVEKLNYEAR
+76 FEFIENVEKLDYEAR
-91 RSYDVEDWFNNEEVF
+91 RSYDVEDWFNNEKAF
-106 IGNYFS
+106 IGDYLS
-112 YGGSFIKKVQEA
+112 YGGNFIKKVQEA
-124 IGTKLKLK
+124 IGTKLKEK

-137 LRKVCTDWNA
+137 LRKVCADWNA

-153 AMKDTDVKV
+153 AMKDTEVKV
-162 NIPGYKRYDYL
+162 NLPGYKRFDYL
-173 ICEFDYQMLK
+173 VCEFNKQMLK
-183 FSGYKEK
+183 LTKYEK
-190 RTIGFLGVKS
+190 QRLIGFLGLKG

-240 GLKEKVAAIDP
+240 GLKSKVAAIDP

-274 LKSINQLYNKTVAE
+274 LKSINQLYNKTVAK
-288 LNEKASKYEKTKE
+288 LNEKISEYEKTKE
-301 EAKAERIKELIVKVT
+301 EAKAERIRELISKVA

-333 IVRMLKKESVSKLI
+333 IVRILKEEKVSKLI

-371 PYNKLISYLKYKC
+371 PYNQLINYLEYKC

-397 YTSKASFLSNDDIP
+397 YTSKASFISNDDIP
-411 TYVEE
+411 TYIEGN
-416 DNNKYS
+416 NNKYS
-422 FSGTRRRGIYTDN
+422 FSGIRRRGIYTDN

-456 VDLSKLQKIFIITNK
+456 IDLKKIQKAFMKTNQ
-471 TIEPVGMRFYI
+471 TIDPVGMRFYI

>member
-1 MKINIIKKDS
+1 M
-11 RIKLTFLKI
+11 R
-20 CDKIRK
+20 
-26 EEKTKRGDRMKLRT
+26 LRT

-50 EEEYKEKMKEA
+50 EEEYKDKMKEA
-61 KEFYNSCLYLTRFRY
+61 KDFYNSCLFLTRFRY
-76 FEFIGNVEKLNYEAR
+76 FEFIGNVDKLDYEAR
-91 RSYDVEDWFNNEEVF
+91 RSYDVEDWFNNEKVF
-106 IGNYFS
+106 IGNYYN
-112 YGGSFIKKVQEA
+112 YGGSFIKKVQRA
-124 IGTKLKLK
+124 IGSKLKEK

-137 LRKVCTDWNA
+137 LRKVCADWNT

-153 AMKDTDVKV
+153 TMKDTEVKV
-162 NIPGYKRYDYL
+162 NLPGYKRYDYL
-173 ICEFDYQMLK
+173 VCEFNRQMLK
-183 FSGYKEK
+183 LTKYEKE
-190 RTIGFLGVKS
+190 RLIGFLGLKG

-215 ARFKYK
+215 TRFKYK

-227 EIIYKKEDKKSRK
+227 EIIYKKEDKKNRK
-240 GLKEKVAAIDP
+240 GLKSRVAAIDP

-274 LKSINQLYNKTVAE
+274 LKSINQLYNKTVAK
-288 LNEKASKYEKTKE
+288 LNKKISEYEKAKE
-301 EAKAERIKELIVKVT
+301 EAKAERIRELISKVT

-333 IVRMLKKESVSKLI
+333 IVRILKKERVSKLI

-361 KRNNQNFVNI
+361 KKNNQNFVNI
-371 PYNKLISYLKYKC
+371 PYNKLINYLEYKC
-384 EDAGIEFELQEES
+384 EEVGIEFELQEES
-397 YTSKASFLSNDDIP
+397 YTSKASFISNDDIP
-411 TYVEE
+411 TYDEGN
-416 DNNKYS
+416 NNKYS

-456 VDLSKLQKIFIITNK
+456 VSLRKLQKDFIKTNQ

>member
-1 MKINIIKKDS
+1 
-11 RIKLTFLKI
+11 
-20 CDKIRK
+20 
-26 EEKTKRGDRMKLRT
+26 MKLRT
-40 IKIRVKDKKV
+40 IKIRVKDKEV

-76 FEFIGNVEKLNYEAR
+76 FEFIGNVEKLDYEAR
-91 RSYDVEDWFNNEEVF
+91 RSYNVEDWFNNEEAF
-106 IGNYFS
+106 IGNYYS
-112 YGGSFIKKVQEA
+112 YGGSFIKKVQEV
-124 IGTKLKLK
+124 IGTDLKEK

-137 LRKVCTDWNA
+137 LMKVCADWTA

-173 ICEFDYQMLK
+173 VCEFNKQMLK
-183 FSGYKEK
+183 IPVKYEKE
-190 RTIGFLGVKS
+190 RLIGFLGVEG

-240 GLKEKVAAIDP
+240 WLKRRVAAIDP

-288 LNEKASKYEKTKE
+288 LNEKISKYEKTKE
-301 EAKAERIKELIVKVT
+301 DAKEERIRELIGRVT

-321 RVEHELHKISKE
+321 RVEHEIHKISKE
-333 IVRMLKKESVSKLI
+333 IVRILKEERVSKLI
-347 FGHNKGQKTEINIG
+347 FGHNKEQKTEINIG

-371 PYNKLISYLKYKC
+371 PYTKLISYLEYKC
-384 EDAGIEFELQEES
+384 EDAGIDFELQEES

-411 TYVEE
+411 TYVEG
-416 DNNKYS
+416 DSTKYS

-456 VDLSKLQKIFIITNK
+456 VSLSKLQKDFIK
-471 TIEPVGMRFYI
+471 TKQTIDPVGMRFYI